1 MKRII
6 SLTLVL
12 MIIMAFAVGCT
23 GKDNGADGGFD
34 TSQTINVIS
43 REDGSG
49 TRGAF
54 VEIVGIVDEND
65 NDLTTVDA
73 VVQNSTNGVMTTVA
87 GDEYSI
93 GYISLGSLNDTVKAL
108 KVEGVEATAENVKS
122 GEYKIARPF
131 NIAFQS
137 GLSELAK
144 DFVNFILSAQGQAIV
159 EENGFIAALDG
170 EEYTPSGLTGTIVVA
185 GSTSV
190 TPVMEKLVEAYEGLN
205 DGVSIEIQSTGSSAG
220 MTAAMEGSADIGM
233 ASRDLKDS
241 EKEVLE
247 YEVIAIDGIA
257 VIVNKENTIEDLTMD
272 DIRSIYLG
280 EITTWDEVE

>member
-23 GKDNGADGGFD
+23 GTDNGADGGFD

-87 GDEYSI
+87 GEVWGYDFEGETRTVDVHI
-93 GYISLGSLNDTVKAL
+93 GTLRQKLGKYGKYIQTVRNVGY
-108 KVEGVEATAENVKS
+108 KV
-122 GEYKIARPF
+122 
-131 NIAFQS
+131 
-137 GLSELAK
+137 
-144 DFVNFILSAQGQAIV
+144 
-159 EENGFIAALDG
+159 
-170 EEYTPSGLTGTIVVA
+170 
-185 GSTSV
+185 
-190 TPVMEKLVEAYEGLN
+190 
-205 DGVSIEIQSTGSSAG
+205 
-220 MTAAMEGSADIGM
+220 
-233 ASRDLKDS
+233 
-241 EKEVLE
+241 
-247 YEVIAIDGIA
+247 
-257 VIVNKENTIEDLTMD
+257 
-272 DIRSIYLG
+272 G
-280 EITTWDEVE
+280 EIV